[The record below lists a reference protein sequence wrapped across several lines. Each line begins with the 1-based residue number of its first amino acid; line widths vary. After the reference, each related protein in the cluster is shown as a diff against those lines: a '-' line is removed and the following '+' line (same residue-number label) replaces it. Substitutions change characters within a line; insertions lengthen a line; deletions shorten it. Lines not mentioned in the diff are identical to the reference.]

1 MASSSS
7 FLKGIPPDSGCIFE
21 QIPLSMSPELLHAE
35 SLLQAKSY
43 PAAHDAFRAL
53 VVGGTEENNPNAV
66 HDLAICC
73 FHLKRMEEA
82 LSWLDRA
89 VELQPDYGYRFAS
102 RAWMRAAAK
111 QFEGARADYKRAIA
125 LDPEDAVSHNNLGL
139 LEEQLGY
146 QMQAQERFRVADEL
160 QGMFKENGME
170 SEMPKPAPVPS
181 IDTTPTPEL
190 PTSMVRIMWWALS
203 TSPGRQAFLAFLAG
217 GWRKRK

>member
-1 MASSSS
+1 MGLSST
-7 FLKGIPPDSGCIFE
+7 FQQGIPRDYSCIFE

-53 VVGGTEENNPNAV
+53 VVGGNESNNPDAV

-82 LSWLDRA
+82 LHWLDRA
-89 VELQPDYGYRFAS
+89 VELQPDYGYRYAS

-111 QFEGARADYKRAIA
+111 QYDGARSDYQRAIA
-125 LDPEDAVSHNNLGL
+125 LDPEDAVSQNNLGL

-146 QMQAQERFRVADEL
+146 
-160 QGMFKENGME
+160 
-170 SEMPKPAPVPS
+170 
-181 IDTTPTPEL
+181 
-190 PTSMVRIMWWALS
+190 
-203 TSPGRQAFLAFLAG
+203 
-217 GWRKRK
+217 